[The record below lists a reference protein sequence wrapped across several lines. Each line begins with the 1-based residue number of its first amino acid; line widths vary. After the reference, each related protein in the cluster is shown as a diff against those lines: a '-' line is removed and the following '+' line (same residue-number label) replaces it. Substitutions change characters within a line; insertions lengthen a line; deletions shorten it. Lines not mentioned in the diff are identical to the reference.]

1 VLIKTGSRGTYSSF
15 IHAAPLSAVTV
26 YTAGDGRLTDKE
38 EKFAYDAGCGNCV
51 EPSGEN

>member
-15 IHAAPLSAVTV
+15 IHAVTV